1 MEEILNNISDVHF
14 VANFEELVIENQI
27 QTAIDML
34 TTAEDEEQLLVIRE
48 AQPVLLERFVQ
59 ALDREDRIEV
69 IEQLTADARTSLL
82 QVLEEVEKLGRVTAP
97 SQPMEEIESAAD
109 LIEKAMEEVSEW
121 VLAPETT
128 LEGSALPSG
137 EMHFT
142 IEGEHLRRSIP
153 EAAIVSVYSNPSSA
167 AQRDR
172 LEALGIDDHMLESA
186 LDPDEISRL
195 EYEPEEQQAFIVLKR
210 PKQEANARPEILEIS
225 SIGMLFQPNRLIIVV
240 PDDEPLLEE
249 GDRAETLR
257 TLLLRIM
264 ASVVNEF
271 MLELKRVKRTS
282 REIQAKLNQSIGN
295 RELLRMFSL
304 SEGLVYNINAI
315 EGNSRALSRLRHLSQ
330 RLDFN
335 EEEMEY
341 LDDIVIDNNQCSRQA
356 EIFSTVLGGLLDA
369 RGNIINNNM
378 NLLLK
383 NLTIINVVFL
393 PLGVIAGMG
402 GMSEYSI
409 WLTEYGIDW
418 RIGYL
423 VFTVAM
429 LAIGVATWWLV
440 SKLVDRWG
448 ATDSAKYK
456 SKGNRTLRSILD
468 HRKEQ
473 H

>member
-1 MEEILNNISDVHF
+1 MDEILNNINEDHF
-14 VANFEELVIENQI
+14 VANFEELVMENQI
-27 QTAIDML
+27 QTAIDVL
-34 TTAEDEEQLLVIRE
+34 TSAEDDEQLLVIQN

-69 IEQLTADARTSLL
+69 IEQLTTDARTSLL
-82 QVLEEVEKLGRVTAP
+82 QVLEELEQFGRETTP
-97 SQPMEEIESAAD
+97 SQPMEETESAAN
-109 LIEKAMEEVSEW
+109 LIEKTMEEVLER
-121 VLAPETT
+121 VPEPDTT
-128 LEGSALPSG
+128 LEGSTTQTG

-142 IEGEHLRRSIP
+142 IVDEHLRRSSS
-153 EAAIVSVYSNPSSA
+153 EYAMVSVYSNPSSA
-167 AQRDR
+167 AQREK
-172 LEALGIDDHMLESA
+172 LETLGIDDHMLESA

-195 EYEPEEQQAFIVLKR
+195 EYEPEEQQAFIVMKR
-210 PKQEANARPEILEIS
+210 PKQETNARPELLEIS
-225 SIGMLFQPNRLIIVV
+225 SIGMLFQPNRLIIVL
-240 PDDEPLLEE
+240 PDDEPLIEE
-249 GDRAETLR
+249 GDRAESLR

-264 ASVVNEF
+264 AYVVNEF

-282 REIQAKLNQSIGN
+282 REIQTRLNQSIGN

-315 EGNSRALSRLRHLSQ
+315 EANSRALSRLRHLSQ
-330 RLDFN
+330 RLEFS

-341 LDDIVIDNNQCSRQA
+341 LDDIVIDNNQCNRQA

-378 NLLLK
+378 NILLK

-402 GMSEYSI
+402 GMSEYTI
-409 WLTEYGIDW
+409 WLAEYGVDW

-423 VFTVAM
+423 SFTVGM
-429 LAIGVATWWLV
+429 LLVGIATWWLV

-448 ATDSAKYK
+448 VTDN
-456 SKGNRTLRSILD
+456 SK
-468 HRKEQ
+468 
-473 H
+473 